1 MLTGLIS
8 TSTPMVSWWQ
18 QFIML
23 VYDTTL
29 PLSYTV
35 SISVTDKWWLI
46 YSVYG
51 SLHVHFTDRTNCP
64 EAIKV
69 IPCVRKTTQEM
80 HARLCLAT
88 ITRLS
93 WIPVGVGHRRHSIT
107 GRICW
112 CQSPDE
118 RGLTTRVYALSSR
131 PEVRSMRIWASSQCC
146 LKIFHIQGTD
156 W

>member
-1 MLTGLIS
+1 
-8 TSTPMVSWWQ
+8 MVSWWK

-35 SISVTDKWWLI
+35 SISVTDKWWLN
-46 YSVYG
+46 YSLYG

-69 IPCVRKTTQEM
+69 IPCVRKTTPEM
-80 HARLCLAT
+80 HARLCWAT
-88 ITRLS
+88 IIRLLS
-93 WIPVGVGHRRHSIT
+93 WIPVGIGHRRHYIT

-112 CQSPDE
+112 RHSPDE
-118 RGLTTRVYALSSR
+118 RGLTTRVYTLSSR
-131 PEVRSMRIWASSQCC
+131 PEDRSPGRIRIASSQCC
-146 LKIFHIQGTD
+146 LKIFHIQRTD
-156 W
+156 

>member
-1 MLTGLIS
+1 
-8 TSTPMVSWWQ
+8 MVSWWQ

-51 SLHVHFTDRTNCP
+51 CLHVQFTDRTICR
-64 EAIKV
+64 EARNV
-69 IPCVRKTTQEM
+69 IPCVRTTTPDM
-80 HARLCLAT
+80 HARLSLSS
-88 ITRLS
+88 IIRLC
-93 WIPVGVGHRRHSIT
+93 WMPVGVGHRRHYIT

-112 CQSPDE
+112 RHSPDE
-118 RGLTTRVYALSSR
+118 RGPTTRVYTLSSR
-131 PEVRSMRIWASSQCC
+131 PEDRSPGRIRIASSQCC